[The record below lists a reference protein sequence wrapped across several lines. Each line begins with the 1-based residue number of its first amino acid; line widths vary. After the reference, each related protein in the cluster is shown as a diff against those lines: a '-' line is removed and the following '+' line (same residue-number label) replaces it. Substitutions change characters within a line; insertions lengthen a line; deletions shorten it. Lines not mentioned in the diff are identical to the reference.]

1 MSIVS
6 RIESEL
12 KKKLDNHLIFE
23 LNKADIISSAISVDH
38 DLEFFIS
45 NYFVRPQTQKTFFLS
60 DAIITELKFQEKIS
74 IFKKIC
80 KREEYDNAE
89 ISKIIK
95 SIKFVQETRNKVA
108 HWQTMVDGEDNI
120 MLHINKSCY
129 GREHMLELTDS
140 FMQRF
145 FSEQKKA
152 NEGIVKYY
160 LKYYQEKTIDEIND
174 TRF

>member
-1 MSIVS
+1 M
-6 RIESEL
+6 R
-12 KKKLDNHLIFE
+12 
-23 LNKADIISSAISVDH
+23 
-38 DLEFFIS
+38 
-45 NYFVRPQTQKTFFLS
+45 
-60 DAIITELKFQEKIS
+60 
-74 IFKKIC
+74 
-80 KREEYDNAE
+80 
-89 ISKIIK
+89 IIK